1 MAELS
6 APDPAQVPRV
16 PPVLRVLPVVA
27 LVAGVA
33 GLLDHTVGAVAALLA
48 TMAVVGTTLLR
59 LVLEARTWRWP
70 TDASFLLAAV
80 GLALVITVGAL
91 LGLRT

>member
-6 APDPAQVPRV
+6 APDPPRVPRV
-16 PPVLRVLPVVA
+16 LRGLPVVA

-33 GLLDHTVGAVAALLA
+33 GLLDHAIGAVAALLA
-48 TMAVVGTTLLR
+48 IVAVISTTLLR

-70 TDASFLLAAV
+70 TDAPFLLATVGLVLVIAV
-80 GLALVITVGAL
+80 GGL

>member
-6 APDPAQVPRV
+6 APPPSRVPR
-16 PPVLRVLPVVA
+16 VLRVLPIVA
-27 LVAGVA
+27 IVAGVA
-33 GLLDHTVGAVAALLA
+33 GLLDHTIGAVAAVTATLA
-48 TMAVVGTTLLR
+48 VIGTTLLR

-70 TDASFLLAAV
+70 TDAPFLLATV
-80 GLALVITVGAL
+80 GLVLVIAVGAL

>member
-6 APDPAQVPRV
+6 APDPPRV
-16 PPVLRVLPVVA
+16 PRVLRVLPVVA
-27 LVAGVA
+27 LVAGVV
-33 GLLDHTVGAVAALLA
+33 GLLDHVIGAVAALMA
-48 TMAVVGTTLLR
+48 IMAVIGTTLLR

-70 TDASFLLAAV
+70 TDALFLLATV
-80 GLALVITVGAL
+80 GLVLVIVVGAL